1 MGSRFLFRKVFPRG
15 KTERRRRRQQERDR
29 KETSIHGR
37 RLAQCKARTI
47 PQINLF
53 NIKRSSRREGR
64 CYESA
69 QSDNIRL
76 VKEESKHTIY
86 FEEGVQA
93 GHQSFT
99 QAKCVSCPPLCFAGD
114 VKVGSEGPCSQMQH
128 EGPCVKYK
136 RTCNLAVAPEFKM
149 GH

>member
-1 MGSRFLFRKVFPRG
+1 MGNLKGREEDNKSGTQRKSVSVDVDLCSTKHGQYHKEFLL
-15 KTERRRRRQQERDR
+15 TEREAAGERDAAV
-29 KETSIHGR
+29 KVD
-37 RLAQCKARTI
+37 
-47 PQINLF
+47 
-53 NIKRSSRREGR
+53 
-64 CYESA
+64 

-136 RTCNLAVAPEFKM
+136 RRCNFAVALEFKM